1 MASPAASAFH
11 AEKMAAGKRSVA
23 IRIENGTKATTP
35 RVISYHRQHRAFNG
49 IPTNPLSSGARL
61 FFVNNDE
68 THKPFASEMKG
79 GVIQDFRLAKKLLDQ
94 RARSSANI
102 DLASQGLEPNPSPLL
117 ELDAVESRSLEL
129 NNQLQQLQDAV
140 EAGEIT
146 SSLVPELKNTL
157 RLFVA
162 LIPTFTGKQLADF
175 QEFFGNMINI
185 LEDKAA
191 QEHQPVQYGAA
202 AAAAGGRVGLT
213 PSENQ
218 VYLFIRN
225 LYEFIRQFAPSVDLP
240 RSEKEIVARAIVKK
254 VFGIRLPRDD
264 PDVVIPPEPAEPAGA
279 APAALPVGD
288 AAAAF
293 DDAYA
298 ALATNLA
305 RAQVHVGLQ
314 SIMNGEARRYQQDG
328 DVARLRQLW
337 QHVLRKPFPAAN
349 KSAGWYR
356 TSINNSFSKKSTP
369 TQFRLLESW
378 SADLVDDAALAP
390 FWARANAAVPAGV
403 PAAAA
408 PFEEGDMEGE
418 EA

>member
-49 IPTNPLSSGARL
+49 IPTNPLGSGARL

-68 THKPFASEMKG
+68 THKPFASEMTG
-79 GVIQDFRLAKKLLDQ
+79 GVITDFRLAKKLLDQ

-102 DLASQGLEPNPSPLL
+102 DLREEGLEPNPSPLL

-162 LIPTFTGKQLADF
+162 LIPTFSGKQLADF

-218 VYLFIRN
+218 VYLFVRN
-225 LYEFIRQFAPSVDLP
+225 LYEFIRQFASSVDLP
-240 RSEKEIVARAIVKK
+240 RSEKEVIARAIVKK

-264 PDVVIPPEPAEPAGA
+264 PDVVIPPEPA
-279 APAALPVGD
+279 APAA
-288 AAAAF
+288 AAAAAAALPAAEAF
-293 DDAYA
+293 DMAYA
-298 ALATNLA
+298 ALPTNVA
-305 RAQVHVGLQ
+305 RGHVSVGLQ
-314 SIMNGEARRYQQDG
+314 SIMNDESRRYQQGG

-349 KSAGWYR
+349 KSMGWYR
-356 TSINNSFSKKSTP
+356 TSINNSFSKKSPP
-369 TQFRLLESW
+369 TQFRLLEAW
-378 SADLVDDAALAP
+378 SADLVDDAAMAP
-390 FWARANAAVPAGV
+390 IWTRANA
-403 PAAAA
+403 PAAAPIAFPAA
-408 PFEEGDMEGE
+408 PFEEGDEEEGE